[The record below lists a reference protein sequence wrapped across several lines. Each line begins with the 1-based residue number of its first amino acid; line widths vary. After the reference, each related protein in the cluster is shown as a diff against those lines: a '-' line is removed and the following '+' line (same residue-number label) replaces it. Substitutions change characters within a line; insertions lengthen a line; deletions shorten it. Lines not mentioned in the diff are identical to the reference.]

1 MLSQAIPPALATGGG
16 FMPHS
21 EPCELAHRWPEF
33 ESPNLLARR
42 VFPAH
47 RDRIFQLRSPAEF
60 ALDSVQ
66 CFHQHLGLLSP
77 SCPAV

>member
-1 MLSQAIPPALATGGG
+1 MLSRAVPPALATGGG
-16 FMPHS
+16 CMPHS
-21 EPCELAHRWPEF
+21 EPCKLAHQWPEF
-33 ESPNLLARR
+33 ESPSLPVR
-42 VFPAH
+42 VFPAQ
-47 RDRIFQLRSPAEF
+47 RDRILQLRSPVKF